1 MNSLQKIMQLSNWY
15 YNQGLECAQVHSI
28 SSAIENLKKSLHYYK
43 NNIEARNLLGLCYY
57 EVGESVMALR
67 EWVISENLKAEENP
81 ASTYIKDIQPEL
93 SRTGKLNVCIKKY
106 NQALEY
112 ANNGSE
118 DLAVIQLKK
127 VISTNPKFIRA
138 HLLLALIY
146 LHMEE
151 YVQAK
156 DVLRKA
162 GKVDA
167 NNTMVLR
174 YLKEANEH
182 LHSNG
187 KKGRKKNVA
196 EDSVA
201 YTSGNATIIRPAYFK
216 DNATIGTI
224 VNIVFG
230 LVVGFLI
237 SFFLV
242 VPGVKR
248 QAAADSAAKLVE
260 ANNTISTKNVTIK
273 SYQTQ
278 VDELTKQMEE
288 MENNSSQTES
298 AMSFYQEMLK
308 AYVAYNDG
316 DYETAGEAIAKVDE
330 KDVDREFKDVFLTLK
345 DQVNEKY
352 LRLLYREACD
362 KYNQALYEDAIEI
375 FEKILK
381 ADEEYSDGDA
391 MYYCAQAYRLNG
403 DNQKASM
410 LYQKIVDKY
419 PDTYKATN
427 ARKYLEQLTNQ

>member
-1 MNSLQKIMQLSNWY
+1 MNSYQKIVQLSNWY
-15 YNQGLECAQVHSI
+15 YNQGLECAQVHNM

-81 ASTYIKDIQPEL
+81 ASKYIKDIQPEL

-127 VISTNPKFIRA
+127 VISTNPKFVRA

-151 YVQAK
+151 YAQAK

-167 NNTMVLR
+167 NNTTVLR

-182 LHSNG
+182 LHSEG
-187 KKGRKKNVA
+187 KKKRKNVA
-196 EDSVA
+196 EDSVE

-248 QAAADSAAKLVE
+248 QATAESAAKLVE

-278 VDELTKQMEE
+278 VDELTKQIEE
-288 MENNSSQTES
+288 MENSSSETVN
-298 AMSFYQEMLK
+298 AMSFYKDLLE

-316 DYETAGEAIAKVDE
+316 DYETAGEAIAKIDE
-330 KDVDREFKDVFLTLK
+330 KDVDKAYKKTFRTMKS
-345 DQVNEKY
+345 QINEKY
-352 LRLLYREACD
+352 LNILYREASGN
-362 KYNQALYEDAIEI
+362 YNQALYEDAIEV

-381 ADEEYSDGDA
+381 ADEEYGNGDA

-403 DNQKASM
+403 DNQKASV
-410 LYQKIVDKY
+410 LYQKVVDKY
-419 PDTYKATN
+419 PDTYKASN
-427 ARKYLEQLTNQ
+427 AKKYLEELTNQ

>member
-1 MNSLQKIMQLSNWY
+1 MNSYQKIVQLSNWY
-15 YNQGLECAQVHSI
+15 YNQGLECAQVHNM

-81 ASTYIKDIQPEL
+81 ASRYIKGIQPEL

-127 VISTNPKFIRA
+127 VISTNPKFVRA

-151 YVQAK
+151 YSLAK

-182 LHSNG
+182 LHSDG
-187 KKGRKKNVA
+187 KKKRKNVA
-196 EDSVA
+196 EDSVE

-248 QAAADSAAKLVE
+248 QATAESAAKLVE

-278 VDELTKQMEE
+278 VDELTKQIEE
-288 MENNSSQTES
+288 MENNSSETVS
-298 AMSFYQEMLK
+298 AMSFYKDLLE

-316 DYETAGEAIAKVDE
+316 DYETAGEAIAKIDE
-330 KDVDREFKDVFLTLK
+330 KDVDKTYKKTFRTMKS
-345 DQVNEKY
+345 QINEKY
-352 LRLLYREACD
+352 LNILYREASGN
-362 KYNQALYEDAIEI
+362 YNQALYEEAIEV

-381 ADEEYSDGDA
+381 ADEEYGNGDA

-403 DNQKASM
+403 DNQKASV
-410 LYQKIVDKY
+410 LYQKVVDKY

-427 ARKYLEQLTNQ
+427 AKKYLEELTNQ

>member
-1 MNSLQKIMQLSNWY
+1 MNSYQKIVQLSNWH
-15 YNQGLECAQVHSI
+15 YNQGLECAQVHNM

-81 ASTYIKDIQPEL
+81 ASKYIKDIQPEL
-93 SRTGKLNVCIKKY
+93 SRTGRLNVCIKKY

-127 VISTNPKFIRA
+127 VISTNPKFVRA

-151 YVQAK
+151 YAQAK

-167 NNTMVLR
+167 NNTTVLR

-182 LHSNG
+182 LHSEG
-187 KKGRKKNVA
+187 KKKRKNVA
-196 EDSVA
+196 EDSVE

-230 LVVGFLI
+230 LMVGFLI

-248 QAAADSAAKLVE
+248 QATAESAAKLVE

-278 VDELTKQMEE
+278 VDELTKQIEE
-288 MENNSSQTES
+288 MENSSSETVN
-298 AMSFYQEMLK
+298 AMSFYKDLLE

-316 DYETAGEAIAKVDE
+316 DYETAGEAIAKIDE
-330 KDVDREFKDVFLTLK
+330 KDVDKAYKKTFRTMKS
-345 DQVNEKY
+345 QINEKY
-352 LRLLYREACD
+352 LNILYREASGN
-362 KYNQALYEDAIEI
+362 YNQALYEDAIEV

-381 ADEEYSDGDA
+381 ADEEYGNGDA

-403 DNQKASM
+403 DNQKASV
-410 LYQKIVDKY
+410 LYQKVVDKY
-419 PDTYKATN
+419 PDTYKAAN
-427 ARKYLEQLTNQ
+427 AKKYLEELTNQ

>member
-1 MNSLQKIMQLSNWY
+1 MNSYQKIVQLSNWY
-15 YNQGLECAQVHSI
+15 YNQGLECAQVHNM

-81 ASTYIKDIQPEL
+81 ASKYIKDIQPEL

-127 VISTNPKFIRA
+127 VISTNPKFVRA

-151 YVQAK
+151 YAQAK

-167 NNTMVLR
+167 NNTTVLR

-182 LHSNG
+182 LHSEG
-187 KKGRKKNVA
+187 KKKRKNVA
-196 EDSVA
+196 EDSVE

-248 QAAADSAAKLVE
+248 QATAESAAKLVE

-278 VDELTKQMEE
+278 VDELTKQIEE
-288 MENNSSQTES
+288 MENSSSETVN
-298 AMSFYQEMLK
+298 AMSFYKDLLE

-316 DYETAGEAIAKVDE
+316 DYETAGEAIAKIDE
-330 KDVDREFKDVFLTLK
+330 KDVDKAYKKTFRTMKS
-345 DQVNEKY
+345 QINEKY
-352 LRLLYREACD
+352 LNILYREASGN
-362 KYNQALYEDAIEI
+362 YNQALYEDAIEV

-381 ADEEYSDGDA
+381 ADEEYGNGDA

-403 DNQKASM
+403 DNQKASV
-410 LYQKIVDKY
+410 LYQKVVDKY
-419 PDTYKATN
+419 PDTYKAAN
-427 ARKYLEQLTNQ
+427 AKKYLEELTNQ